1 MLYPALIID
10 DEKNGRK
17 NLFWL
22 IIPFFSL
29 ILILFACTGKQ
40 EKSKNPAQ
48 IQAATPT
55 IDYFLVNS
63 FPHDTTAFT
72 EGFLI
77 YNGKLYESTGAS
89 RELPQTRSLFG
100 VVDLKTGKIEKKI
113 ELDKTMYFGEGIAF
127 LNGKVYQLT
136 YKTKV
141 GFIYDSNSFKNL
153 GEFTFPSD
161 EGWGMTTD
169 DKNLIMSDGTHKL
182 TYLDPNTLQAT
193 KTLSVSENGYVKE
206 KLNEL
211 EFINGYIYANIW
223 MTNTIV
229 KINPEN
235 GNVVGLLDLTSLAD
249 EAKNLYPWSQEM
261 NGIAYDSSTDKI
273 YVTGKLWPKIYEIK
287 FNH

>member
-1 MLYPALIID
+1 MS
-10 DEKNGRK
+10 KN
-17 NLFWL
+17 
-22 IIPFFSL
+22 
-29 ILILFACTGKQ
+29 ILFALGLALLVACTGKR
-40 EKSKNPAQ
+40 ENSKNTQQSQPVIPA
-48 IQAATPT
+48 
-55 IDYFLVNS
+55 IDYILVNS

-72 EGFLI
+72 EGLLVHD
-77 YNGKLYESTGAS
+77 GKLYESTGATK
-89 RELPQTRSLFG
+89 EIPQTCSLFG
-100 VVDLKTGKIEKKI
+100 VVDLKTGKIEKRV
-113 ELDKTMYFGEGIAF
+113 ELDKQKYFGEGISF

-136 YKTKV
+136 YKNKI
-141 GFIYDSNSFKNL
+141 GFIYDASSFKKL
-153 GEFTFPSD
+153 GEFTFPGD

-169 DKNLIMSDGTHKL
+169 GTSLIMSDGTHKL

-211 EFINGYIYANIW
+211 EFINGYIYTNIW

-261 NGIAYDSSTDKI
+261 NGIAYDSVTDKI
-273 YVTGKLWPKIYEIK
+273 FVTGKMWPKIYEIK

>member
-40 EKSKNPAQ
+40 EKSKNSTQ

-141 GFIYDSNSFKNL
+141 GFIYDSNSFKKL

-182 TYLDPNTLQAT
+182 TYLDPNTLQVT

-249 EAKNLYPWSQEM
+249 EAKNVYPWSQEM

>member
-1 MLYPALIID
+1 MGKL
-10 DEKNGRK
+10 
-17 NLFWL
+17 
-22 IIPFFSL
+22 IPFFTL
-29 ILILFACTGKQ
+29 VFLLFACTGKQ
-40 EKSKNPAQ
+40 EKSKNPTQ

-55 IDYFLVNS
+55 IDYFLANS

-100 VVDLKTGKIEKKI
+100 VVDLKTGKIEKKV

-141 GFIYDSNSFKNL
+141 GFIYDSNSFKKL

-169 DKNLIMSDGTHKL
+169 GKNLIMSDGTHKL

-261 NGIAYDSSTDKI
+261 NGIAYDSVTDKI
-273 YVTGKLWPKIYEIK
+273 FVTGKMWPKIYEIK

>member
-40 EKSKNPAQ
+40 EKSKNSTQ

-100 VVDLKTGKIEKKI
+100 VIDLKTGKIEKKV

-141 GFIYDSNSFKNL
+141 GFIYDSNSFKKL

-249 EAKNLYPWSQEM
+249 EAKNVYPWSQEM